1 MISMQTNEIIGL
13 ENKYHM
19 NLYNRIPLVLERGNG
34 VYLYDNE
41 GNCYLDFAA
50 GIAVN
55 SLGHNDPDVTKA
67 IKDQAEKLIHGSNLY
82 HYESQNKLAKIL
94 VGNSSA
100 DRVFFANSGAEAN
113 EAALKL
119 TRRYFYNQNQPKHE
133 IIVADRSFHGRTL
146 ATLAATDRPKYQKP
160 FQPLPT
166 GFKVVPFNDLK
177 AAEDAITPE
186 TAAIMVEPVQGEG
199 GVRPASQD
207 YLTGLRKLADEKNI
221 LLIFDEVQTGI
232 GRTGHFF
239 AHQAYGVEPDIFTS
253 AKALGNG
260 VPISALLAKEKVA
273 KSFQPGDHATTYGG
287 NPLVC
292 SAALATVNKIIQP
305 DFLSSVRE
313 TGQYL
318 KESLEN
324 LSEEVSWL
332 GPVRGMG
339 LLLAV
344 KTGDKTKELMTALR
358 EQGILVL
365 TAGEDLLRFAP
376 PLIIKKEE
384 IDQFIKVFK
393 SLVKDPAFN
402 RINL

>member
-1 MISMQTNEIIGL
+1 MQTNEIIGL

-41 GNCYLDFAA
+41 GNSYLDFAA

-177 AAEDAITPE
+177 AAEEAITSE

-318 KESLEN
+318 KESL
-324 LSEEVSWL
+324 
-332 GPVRGMG
+332 
-339 LLLAV
+339 
-344 KTGDKTKELMTALR
+344 
-358 EQGILVL
+358 
-365 TAGEDLLRFAP
+365 
-376 PLIIKKEE
+376 IIKRK
-384 IDQFIKVFK
+384 
-393 SLVKDPAFN
+393 VKDRSF
-402 RINL
+402 

>member
-1 MISMQTNEIIGL
+1 MQTNEIIGL

-177 AAEDAITPE
+177 AAEEAITSE

-324 LSEEVSWL
+324 LSEEISWL

>member
-1 MISMQTNEIIGL
+1 MQTNEIIGL

-41 GNCYLDFAA
+41 GNSYLDFAA

-384 IDQFIKVFK
+384 IDQFIKAFK

>member
-1 MISMQTNEIIGL
+1 MQTNEIIGL

>member
-1 MISMQTNEIIGL
+1 MQTNEIIGL

-358 EQGILVL
+358 KQGILVL

>member
-1 MISMQTNEIIGL
+1 MQTNEIIGL

-94 VGNSSA
+94 VENSSA

-358 EQGILVL
+358 KQGILVL

>member
-1 MISMQTNEIIGL
+1 MQTNEIIGL

-41 GNCYLDFAA
+41 GNSYLDFAA

-177 AAEDAITPE
+177 AAEEAITSE

-324 LSEEVSWL
+324 LSEEISWL

>member
-1 MISMQTNEIIGL
+1 MQTNEIIGL

-41 GNCYLDFAA
+41 GNSYLDFAA

-119 TRRYFYNQNQPKHE
+119 TKRYFYNQNQPKHE

-384 IDQFIKVFK
+384 IDQFIKAFK

>member
-1 MISMQTNEIIGL
+1 MQTNEIIGL

-82 HYESQNKLAKIL
+82 HYEIQNKLAKIL

-177 AAEDAITPE
+177 AAEEAITSE

-324 LSEEVSWL
+324 LSEEISWL

>member
-1 MISMQTNEIIGL
+1 MQTNEIIGL

-41 GNCYLDFAA
+41 GNSYLDFAA